1 MEPAWLSEHMFETMH
16 GQENK
21 LIEGVVCCIACRNC
35 SARLGAATALGRQR
49 GHAVPYTAGLLL
61 AWWLVATLQRQGKA
75 VSGAAAR
82 SCCLQGTLVVSA
94 AGQSPVR
101 LALRLNEPS

>member
-1 MEPAWLSEHMFETMH
+1 MH
-16 GQENK
+16 GQENE
-21 LIEGVVCCIACRNC
+21 LIEGIVHCIACSNH
-35 SARLGAATALGRQR
+35 SARLGAATALGQQR
-49 GHAVPYTAGLLL
+49 GHTVPYTAGLLL

-94 AGQSPVR
+94 AGQSLVG
-101 LALRLNEPS
+101 LALRRNEPS